1 MKILF
6 SKHNTVNVVNSKQTT
21 IVLMDT
27 LRTRYGHVTD
37 TLRTRYGH
45 VTDTLPHSERMVH
58 GW

>member
-6 SKHNTVNVVNSKQTT
+6 SKHNTMNVVNSKQTT

-37 TLRTRYGH
+37 TL
-45 VTDTLPHSERMVH
+45 PHSERIIH